1 MLTEKYNVRYA
12 VANVRGYLKRQG
24 KDAFPNPTLLTKE
37 LDALTEAEQQEILEF
52 GEKNGIKLYHF
63 KKSDR
68 QLPRVHKVMGFLRGI
83 NFETLLDVGSG
94 RGVFFLPF
102 LEEFP

>member
-24 KDAFPNPTLLTKE
+24 KNAFPNPTLLTKE

-63 KKSDR
+63 KKIITI
-68 QLPRVHKVMGFLRGI
+68 I
-83 NFETLLDVGSG
+83 NT
-94 RGVFFLPF
+94 
-102 LEEFP
+102 